1 MNEKV
6 MNVFNKNDEQLDKE
20 LARRGIPLTVSC
32 SRQWRGERVTIVS
45 RERAIAEI
53 IYKDAFDCGRSEAS
67 HPCPEGCEGNPTY
80 RDYFFKDHEED
91 TTFKLSLTEKQAS
104 VFEWL
109 LSEYILNADVF
120 SFYPASQVKDI
131 GRID

>member
-1 MNEKV
+1 MNDKV
-6 MNVFNKNDEQLDKE
+6 MNVFNKNNDQLEKE
-20 LARRGIPLTVSC
+20 LARRGLPY
-32 SRQWRGERVTIVS
+32 TIYTPCYSKEIIS

-67 HPCPEGCEGNPTY
+67 HTCPEGCEGKPSY
-80 RDYFFKDHEED
+80 QDYFFKDHEED

-109 LSEYILNADVF
+109 LSEYILNADIF
-120 SFYPASQVKDI
+120 SFYPASQIKDI

>member
-1 MNEKV
+1 MNDKV
-6 MNVFNKNDEQLDKE
+6 MNVFNKTNEQLDKE
-20 LARRGIPLTVSC
+20 LTRRGIPLSTGFCPRREVKVC
-32 SRQWRGERVTIVS
+32 S

-67 HPCPEGCEGNPTY
+67 HTCPEGCEGKPSY
-80 RDYFFKDHEED
+80 QEYFFKDHEED

>member
-1 MNEKV
+1 MANFNEKV
-6 MNVFNKNDEQLDKE
+6 LCLFSKNTQQIQKE
-20 LARRGIPLTVSC
+20 AQRRGISTYTNVN
-32 SRQWRGERVTIVS
+32 GNKS
-45 RERAIAEI
+45 RERMIAEI
-53 IYKDAFDCGRSEAS
+53 IYKDAYDCGRSEAGRT
-67 HPCPEGCEGNPTY
+67 CPEGCEGLPSY
-80 RDYFFKDHEED
+80 QDYFFKDHEED

>member
-1 MNEKV
+1 MNDKV
-6 MNVFNKNDEQLDKE
+6 MNVFNKNNEQLDKE

-32 SRQWRGERVTIVS
+32 SRQWRGEHATVVS

-67 HPCPEGCEGNPTY
+67 HTCPEGCEGRPAY
-80 RDYFFKDHEED
+80 KDYFFEDLEEN

>member
-6 MNVFNKNDEQLDKE
+6 MNVFNKTNEQLDKE
-20 LARRGIPLTVSC
+20 LTRRGIPLSTGFCPRREVKVC
-32 SRQWRGERVTIVS
+32 S

-67 HPCPEGCEGNPTY
+67 HTCPEGCEGKPSY
-80 RDYFFKDHEED
+80 QEYFFKDHEED

>member
-1 MNEKV
+1 M
-6 MNVFNKNDEQLDKE
+6 
-20 LARRGIPLTVSC
+20 I
-32 SRQWRGERVTIVS
+32 S

-53 IYKDAFDCGRSEAS
+53 IYKDAFDCGRTEAR
-67 HPCPEGCEGNPTY
+67 HTCPEGCEGKPSY
-80 RDYFFKDHEED
+80 QEYFFKDHEED

-109 LSEYILNADVF
+109 LSECILNADVF

>member
-6 MNVFNKNDEQLDKE
+6 MNVFNKNNEQLDKE
-20 LARRGIPLTVSC
+20 LARRGIPLTTGHRPYRENKIC
-32 SRQWRGERVTIVS
+32 S

-67 HPCPEGCEGNPTY
+67 HTCPDGCEGRPAY

>member
-6 MNVFNKNDEQLDKE
+6 MNVFNKTNEQLDKE
-20 LARRGIPLTVSC
+20 LTRRGIPLSTGFCPRREVKVC
-32 SRQWRGERVTIVS
+32 S

-53 IYKDAFDCGRSEAS
+53 IYKDAYDCGRGN
-67 HPCPEGCEGNPTY
+67 PIDTTCPEGCEGRPTY
-80 RDYFFKDHEED
+80 KEYFFEDHEGD
-91 TTFKLSLTEKQAS
+91 TAFKLSLTEKQAS

-120 SFYPASQVKDI
+120 SFYPASQIKDV

>member
-6 MNVFNKNDEQLDKE
+6 MNVFNKNNEQLDKE

-32 SRQWRGERVTIVS
+32 SRQWKGERVTLVS

-67 HPCPEGCEGNPTY
+67 HTCPDGCEGRPAY

-120 SFYPASQVKDI
+120 SFSPASQVKDI

>member
-6 MNVFNKNDEQLDKE
+6 MNVFNKNNEQLDKE
-20 LARRGIPLTVSC
+20 LARRGIPLTTGHRPYRENKIC
-32 SRQWRGERVTIVS
+32 S

-67 HPCPEGCEGNPTY
+67 HTCPEGCEGRPSY
-80 RDYFFKDHEED
+80 QDYFFKDHEEN